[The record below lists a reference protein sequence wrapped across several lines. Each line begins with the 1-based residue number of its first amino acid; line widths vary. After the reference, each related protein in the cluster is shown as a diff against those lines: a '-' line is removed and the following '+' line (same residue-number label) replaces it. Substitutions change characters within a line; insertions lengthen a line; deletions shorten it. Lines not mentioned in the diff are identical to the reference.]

1 MSQQQESEQR
11 VQFLLKV
18 LQLLIAK
25 NYDSQVVNL
34 LLQQSLD
41 LLDDEMMEVLRDWA
55 KPRFLRSSQEDQYS
69 KAFALVNFGDLLR
82 QLLLGNT
89 AVNIELSIR
98 CYSIAAQ
105 IFSPVKNHAKWI
117 EIQNSLALSYKE
129 RIRGNKADNL
139 EASIEYYRF
148 VLKSYEDKKDDLELA
163 EAQNNLSIAYI
174 ERILGDKDENIKVSI
189 KYCKLAQ
196 EILITFFMSLQ
207 EFYSPEDYSIV
218 WAINQNNLANS
229 YKERLSG
236 DRKENL
242 KLSIESFK
250 LAMKVY
256 NENLYPIE
264 WAKIQNDV
272 SKASEQL
279 VKEDGID
286 EINVSNGLRLRIANA
301 YYNRGFLKEYK
312 LNNLTKALYDYNKA
326 IKLNPENLQ
335 VYLNRNN
342 LSIHKT
348 ENTEDSVD
356 DCYQP
361 LTIIPPSI
369 LFETVRINEG
379 GIIEECHESTLQK
392 FVDDLGN
399 GIYLSMVKIPAGQFM
414 MGSSISEKERASNE
428 SPQHQIKVPEF
439 YMGQTLVTQAQ
450 WETVM
455 DFNPSGFRGDN
466 ILPVDSVTWLE
477 AMDFC
482 QKLSQKTG
490 HNYRLPNEAEWEY
503 ACRAGTET
511 PFAFGE
517 NITSAKVNHDGRYPY
532 AGADKGEYRGKT
544 SPVAS
549 FPANLFNLYDMHGN
563 LLEWCLDEWIE
574 NYREVS
580 SDGRSRGDINS
591 RNRDKLR
598 LLRGGSWRSN
608 ARHCRSAHRNYDA
621 ASLRIN
627 DIGLRVV
634 LVPVSISS
642 R

>member
-11 VQFLLKV
+11 IQFLLEV
-18 LQLLIAK
+18 LQLLVVK
-25 NYDSQVVNL
+25 NYDSQLVNL
-34 LLQQSLD
+34 LLQQNLD

-55 KPRFLRSSQEDQYS
+55 KPRFLRSSQEERYS
-69 KAFALVNFGDLLR
+69 KAFALIDFGDLLR

-139 EASIEYYRF
+139 EASIEHYRF
-148 VLKSYEDKKDDLELA
+148 VLKSYEGKKDDLELA

-174 ERILGDKDENIKVSI
+174 ERILGAKDENTKVSI
-189 KYCKLAQ
+189 EHCKLAQ
-196 EILITFFMSLQ
+196 EILIAFFRSLQ
-207 EFYSPEDYSIV
+207 EFYSPEDYSMV
-218 WAINQNNLANS
+218 WAMNQNNLAIS
-229 YKERLSG
+229 YMERIAG

-242 KLSIESFK
+242 NLSIEFFK
-250 LAMKVY
+250 LAMQVY
-256 NENLYPIE
+256 NKNLHPIE
-264 WAKIQNDV
+264 WAKIQNDIG
-272 SKASEQL
+272 KASEQL
-279 VKEDGID
+279 RKGDMID
-286 EINVSNGLRLRIANA
+286 EVNASNGLRLRIANA

-326 IKLNPENLQ
+326 ISLDSENLQ
-335 VYLNRNN
+335 SYLNRNN
-342 LSIHKT
+342 LSTPRSK
-348 ENTEDSVD
+348 DSAD
-356 DCYQP
+356 NNYQP

-369 LFETVRINEG
+369 LFETAKINEG
-379 GIIEECHESTLQK
+379 GIIEKCDKSTPHEFL
-392 FVDDLGN
+392 DDLGN
-399 GIYLSMVKIPAGQFM
+399 GVSLPMVKIPAGKFM
-414 MGSSISEKERASNE
+414 MGSSISEKERANNE
-428 SPQHQIKVPEF
+428 NPQHQIKVPEF

-450 WETVM
+450 WETLMEV
-455 DFNPSGFRGDN
+455 NPSGFRGNDT
-466 ILPVDSVTWLE
+466 LPVDSVTWLE

-490 HNYRLPNEAEWEY
+490 RNYRLPSEAEWEY

-517 NITSAKVNHDGRYPY
+517 NITSAMVNHDGRYPY
-532 AGADKGEYRGKT
+532 AEAKKGEYLGKT
-544 SPVAS
+544 LPVAS
-549 FPANLFNLYDMHGN
+549 FAANSFGLYDMHGN

-574 NYREVS
+574 NYNEIS
-580 SDGRSRGDINS
+580 IDGSARGDINS

-634 LVPVSISS
+634 LVPISISS